1 MNILVL
7 NCGSSSVKYQL
18 IEINKEKILAKG
30 VVERIGL
37 EGSRLKHEAKRKKIT
52 IEDDIPDHD
61 SAIDIIIK
69 VLLND
74 DFGVIKNINEIKAV
88 GHRVVHGG
96 EFFVESSLITDEIM
110 DTLEE
115 CIPLAPLH
123 NPANIMGIKAIK
135 KILPD
140 VPQVGVFDTSFH
152 QTIPKKAY
160 IYPIPYEL
168 YEKHRIRKYGFHGT
182 SHRYVSKR
190 AAEFLKSDYEKLK
203 IITVHLGNG
212 ASIAAIDKG
221 KSIDTSMGYTPLE
234 GLVMG
239 TRSGDIDPAIPMI
252 LARDFRMNPAAVDNL
267 LNKKSGVLGISEI
280 SSDMRDLE
288 EKAKNGNKKAQ
299 LALDIYSY
307 RLKKYIGSY
316 IAAMGG
322 VDIIVFTAGIGE
334 NSDYIREKA
343 VDGLEFF
350 GIKIDPEKNK
360 GLRGKE
366 ADISAQDSKVKI
378 LVIPTN
384 EELVIARDTKDIIMN
399 NKKIVSGEKNE

>member
-1 MNILVL
+1 MKANQMNILVL

-18 IEINKEKILAKG
+18 IEIGKEKVLARG
-30 VVERIGL
+30 LVERIGL
-37 EGSRLKHEAKRKKIT
+37 EGSKLKHEAKKRKII
-52 IEDDIPDHD
+52 IEDHLPDHD
-61 SAIDIIIK
+61 TAIDIIIK

-74 DFGVIKNINEIKAV
+74 DFGVIKDINDIKAV

-96 EFFVESSLITDEIM
+96 EFFIKSSLITDDFM
-110 DTLEE
+110 KTLKE

-123 NPANIMGIKAIK
+123 NPANIMGINAIK
-135 KILPD
+135 KILPEI
-140 VPQVGVFDTSFH
+140 PQVGVFDTSFH
-152 QTIPKKAY
+152 QTIPEKAY
-160 IYPIPYEL
+160 IYPIPYEF
-168 YEKHRIRKYGFHGT
+168 YEKNRIRKYGFHGT
-182 SHRYVSKR
+182 SHRYVSHR
-190 AAEFLKSDYEKLK
+190 AAEFLKLKYENLK
-203 IITVHLGNG
+203 IITAHLGNG
-212 ASIAAIDKG
+212 ASIAAIDRG

-252 LARDFRMNPAAVDNL
+252 LARDFRMNPASVDSL
-267 LNKKSGVLGISEI
+267 LNKKSGVLGISGI

-288 EKAKNGNKKAQ
+288 EKALKNNKRAK

-334 NSDYIREKA
+334 NSDYIREKTLE
-343 VDGLEFF
+343 GLEFF
-350 GIKIDPEKNK
+350 GVKLDKKKNK

-366 ADISAQDSKVKI
+366 ADISSPDSKVKI
-378 LVIPTN
+378 LIIPTN
-384 EELVIARDTKDIIMN
+384 EELVIARDTKDIIIN
-399 NKKIVSGEKNE
+399 LKNK